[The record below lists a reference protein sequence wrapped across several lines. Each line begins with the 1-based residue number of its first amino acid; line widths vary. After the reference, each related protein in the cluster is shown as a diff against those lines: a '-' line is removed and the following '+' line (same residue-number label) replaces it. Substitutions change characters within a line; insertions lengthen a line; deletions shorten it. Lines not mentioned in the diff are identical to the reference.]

1 MPVIVLVLTATRLGA
16 ARREQRLAAMRL
28 ACATPAQVS
37 GIAAAEAVTA
47 AVAGTVAGFAG
58 FLALRPRAAAI
69 PVDGSPFFP
78 GDLRLS
84 ALAAVAIALGVP
96 ALSGLAAVAALRRV
110 QVSPLG
116 VARQAVRRRARLRR
130 LIPLAVGLVGY
141 GLAVARV
148 AQTQGSN
155 NSPVYLVA
163 LAFVLVIVGLVIA
176 GPVLTNLVA
185 ILIRRLTRRTPG
197 LLAARHLEGNPAAG
211 FRAISGLV
219 LATFVATVIAG
230 VTPGDAERDQDRVHR
245 VPGRPGDPAVH
256 APPAAAGALARSA

>member
-1 MPVIVLVLTATRLGA
+1 MVLVGLAGLLVPVIVLVLTATRLGA

-28 ACATPAQVS
+28 AGATPAQIS

-47 AVAGTVAGFAG
+47 AAAGTVAGFAG

-84 ALAAVAIALGVP
+84 ALTAVAIALGVP

-148 AQTQGSN
+148 A
-155 NSPVYLVA
+155 A
-163 LAFVLVIVGLVIA
+163 DA
-176 GPVLTNLVA
+176 
-185 ILIRRLTRRTPG
+185 RLEQLPG
-197 LLAARHLEGNPAAG
+197 
-211 FRAISGLV
+211 
-219 LATFVATVIAG
+219 
-230 VTPGDAERDQDRVHR
+230 
-245 VPGRPGDPAVH
+245 VPGRPGVRAGHRRPGDRRAGADQSGRHPDPAADPAH
-256 APPAAAGALARSA
+256 RPGCSRPGTWKATRPPASARSAAWCWPRSWPR